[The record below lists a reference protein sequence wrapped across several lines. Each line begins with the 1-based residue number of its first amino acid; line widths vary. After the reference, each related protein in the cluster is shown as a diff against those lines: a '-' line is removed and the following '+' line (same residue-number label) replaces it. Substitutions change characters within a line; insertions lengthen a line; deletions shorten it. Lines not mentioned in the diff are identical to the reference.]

1 MWINTLSRN
10 QESQRGFTLIELMC
24 VLAVVSILAVVA
36 VPKYRAMTDY
46 YRLQSSVQTVT
57 SFVRYAKQRAL
68 DEHVINYVL
77 ITKASSNPANTVQVL
92 NKDIVAVQSK
102 SLDTGVTLLS
112 VSGNDSV
119 MLEISFTN
127 RGYLSSE
134 LAIFK
139 LRGSSNRTVEIKID
153 LLGNVT
159 TVWN

>member
-1 MWINTLSRN
+1 MKQTLAI
-10 QESQRGFTLIELMC
+10 EFKDGKRGFTLIEIML
-24 VLAVVSILAVVA
+24 VLAVVGILATVA
-36 VPKYRAMTDY
+36 VPKYRSITDY

-57 SFVRYAKQRAL
+57 SFVQYAKQRAL
-68 DEHVINYVL
+68 DEHVNNYVV

-92 NKDIVAVQSK
+92 NKNIVAVQSK

-112 VSGNDSV
+112 VSGNDFV
-119 MLEISFTN
+119 MLDISFTN

-134 LAIFK
+134 LAIFT

>member
-1 MWINTLSRN
+1 
-10 QESQRGFTLIELMC
+10 MC

-68 DEHVINYVL
+68 DEHVNNYVV

-92 NKDIVAVQSK
+92 NKNIAAVQSK

-112 VSGNDSV
+112 VSGDNSV
-119 MLEISFTN
+119 MLDISFTK
-127 RGYLSSE
+127 RGYLAGES
-134 LAIFK
+134 AVFT
-139 LRGSSNRTVEIKID
+139 LRSSSNRTAEIKID

>member
-10 QESQRGFTLIELMC
+10 QENQRGFTLIELMF
-24 VLAVVSILAVVA
+24 VLAVISILAVVG

-68 DEHVINYVL
+68 DEHVNNYVV

-92 NKDIVAVQSK
+92 NKNIVAVQSK
-102 SLDTGVTLLS
+102 SLDTGVTLLN
-112 VSGNDSV
+112 VSGNNSV
-119 MLEISFTN
+119 ILDISFTN

-134 LAIFK
+134 LAIFT